1 MDTQTRYSGKLKKVN
16 LKINL
21 KTAFMTG
28 LVTMLG
34 LAGTM
39 TADAA
44 TISDDGKYTLIMD
57 VMDGDINGEEYGK
70 MIRFNVEDGETTV
83 KLSELTEGIVPF
95 RDGNEFEYWGKG
107 IFGDERAM
115 RKSQSQILI
124 TAAHLGMKAIPM
136 VYDSGCLFR

>member
-70 MIRFNVEDGETTV
+70 MIRFNVEDEETTV
-83 KLSELTEGIVPF
+83 KLSELTAGMVPF
-95 RDGNEFEYWGKG
+95 SNGNEFEYGEKVSLG
-107 IFGDERAM
+107 MKEPM

-136 VYDSGCLFR
+136 VI